1 MQDHLRTDYIE
12 AMPKAAKN
20 RTVKVVK
27 ARSRRLSPGG
37 MRILDASAQLGQKVG
52 TLRFGSVEIKAAL
65 PGPAEFQQNI
75 IQGREALSRATSS
88 LTKPGVKLKRTKGV
102 PLYAIDPDRPDL
114 LVRNLDGKREHGVFE
129 GGQFKVTG

>member
-1 MQDHLRTDYIE
+1 LQDHLRTDYIE

-37 MRILDASAQLGQKVG
+37 MRIIDASAQLGQNVG

-75 IQGREALSRATSS
+75 RVARLYPGRPQASRSRASS
-88 LTKPGVKLKRTKGV
+88 
-102 PLYAIDPDRPDL
+102 
-114 LVRNLDGKREHGVFE
+114 
-129 GGQFKVTG
+129 